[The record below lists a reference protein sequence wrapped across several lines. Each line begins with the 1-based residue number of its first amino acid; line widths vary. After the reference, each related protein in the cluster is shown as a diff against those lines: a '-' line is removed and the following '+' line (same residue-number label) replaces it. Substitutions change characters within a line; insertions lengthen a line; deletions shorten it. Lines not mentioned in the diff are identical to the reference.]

1 MGTPSLP
8 PTGLELGLPQTQ
20 SSSHSSS
27 SLKGPSQSKE
37 QFVDPPCFHPSPL
50 ISCGDQDAHVTRVV
64 ERKGGGG
71 TESRVRRGRQ
81 GGRRGAEE
89 LEDRREDGG

>member
-1 MGTPSLP
+1 M
-8 PTGLELGLPQTQ
+8 
-20 SSSHSSS
+20 
-27 SLKGPSQSKE
+27 
-37 QFVDPPCFHPSPL
+37 DPPCFHPSPL
-50 ISCGDQDAHVTRVV
+50 ISRGDQDAHVTRVV

-89 LEDRREDGG
+89 LEDRREDGGEVGDGGRAGDDGE